1 MNVTPDTVRN
11 SRIFWGHGT
20 QDPAIPFELA
30 VEGRDVLRQAGAQ
43 LDARDYDIGHSISQD
58 ELHDAVA
65 WLNGD

>member
-1 MNVTPDTVRN
+1 MNT
-11 SRIFWGHGT
+11 
-20 QDPAIPFELA
+20 AFELS
-30 VEGRDVLRQAGAQ
+30 LFGAQ